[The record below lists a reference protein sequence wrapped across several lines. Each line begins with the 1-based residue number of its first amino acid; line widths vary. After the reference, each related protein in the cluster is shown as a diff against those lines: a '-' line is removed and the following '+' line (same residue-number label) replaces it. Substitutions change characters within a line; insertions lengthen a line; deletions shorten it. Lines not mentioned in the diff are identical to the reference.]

1 MAGYRHKAKTYT
13 LTFDDYPGLKV
24 VTKSASVG
32 VLSRMMRLAVEF
44 GGVGTEDLTAEDV
57 DRMDE
62 LFAGF
67 AEALVSWN
75 LEDENGTPVPTTVEG
90 VRGQDFDFILSIIMS
105 WADAVSSPPDDLG
118 KGSNSGPQFPEG
130 SLPMAPLSPSLGS
143 LMKQS

>member
-24 VTKSASVG
+24 VTKSTSVG

-44 GGVGTEDLTAEDV
+44 GGIGTDDLTAEDV

-67 AEALVSWN
+67 AKALVSWN

-90 VRGQDFDFILSIIMS
+90 VRDQDFDFILSIIMS
-105 WADAVSSPPDDLG
+105 WADAVSDTPGDLG
-118 KGSNSGPQFPEG
+118 KGSNSGPLFPEG

-143 LMKQS
+143 LTR